1 MRFLLRVRLGWA
13 ALVVAVVCPVVRANE
28 RVTLKN
34 GFEMECSR
42 REVVGD
48 RVRLY
53 LVSGVSG
60 GPVAGEGNYVE
71 VAADDVARVETVP
84 DAVPQ
89 GLKPLSIA
97 GSYGTHS
104 TSLRAGSKA
113 VPLSKMVSSAKA

>member
-1 MRFLLRVRLGWA
+1 
-13 ALVVAVVCPVVRANE
+13 
-28 RVTLKN
+28 
-34 GFEMECSR
+34 
-42 REVVGD
+42 VVGD

-53 LVSGVSG
+53 LVSEVSG

-89 GLKPLSIA
+89 GLKPLSMA

-104 TSLRAGSKA
+104 TSLRAGSVA
-113 VPLSKMVSSAKA
+113 PYQFMFFSSPRTCSPFGKRAGDIFLY